1 MAVRWTAS
9 VRYQLLTGMLSTLLI
24 CSTKRMDATNVT
36 NNKGYDATVSTRT
49 FCGWSVSVFS
59 IVSAF
64 PKHCG
69 SSRTIYGYEV
79 TCEKDM
85 KSLPTTLPCPTV
97 SLTYTNSWIKGDTLN
112 KGDVAAFLNV
122 TQLILDNNRIRFIA
136 RDVFEIMPYLKRLS
150 LNHNPIAVKEN
161 IGVFSMLPQRL
172 LELNLENIT
181 MKHEQTATFWLLF
194 EDIPLFIAADE
205 VSNLQNSSAFET
217 QRPQITFAALN
228 EIQLRN
234 NRLDYIDMPVL
245 KRAGLLKSL
254 KRIDLSNN
262 WLKHQA
268 LQNLLE
274 AFIDD
279 HKRKRASTT
288 EPEKSVRYI
297 EPTAVK
303 LHIDLSSNRIRLINE
318 TTVKKFTKLLQI
330 INQSAT
336 AKLNARTKERD
347 QLQLSLS
354 LKGNPFD
361 CYCEIKPF
369 VRFLFDDHGK
379 TLLKNEQ
386 ELTCS
391 YPPLL
396 KGKSLLNAVV
406 LKIFISRILHG
417 LVLCVYSIKHF
428 MHQSKMTTRS
438 RAVVLNR
445 WSADPWGSA
454 KRFQLVRE
462 NFEICNIKYEFLKI
476 FCCLSLLFE
485 IGLNICLIAY
495 CDGTIQKLIEIYHPQ
510 GRPIVMH

>member
-396 KGKSLLNAVV
+396 KGVSFKELRDQQYLVCKEKLNADLSVMQRILTVIFSVV
-406 LKIFISRILHG
+406 FCIVSLAVCYLNRHKIFQYWKVVRNCGEDEDMDSAVKWRNNLNKYAIPSDYKGIG
-417 LVLCVYSIKHF
+417 
-428 MHQSKMTTRS
+428 HQGYHAEDELIFDKT
-438 RAVVLNR
+438 NN
-445 WSADPWGSA
+445 
-454 KRFQLVRE
+454 E
-462 NFEICNIKYEFLKI
+462 N
-476 FCCLSLLFE
+476 S
-485 IGLNICLIAY
+485 
-495 CDGTIQKLIEIYHPQ
+495 T
-510 GRPIVMH
+510 